1 MRFSIIVP
9 AYNEE
14 KGLEA
19 AVKGLVF
26 FLDKN
31 NFLKD
36 TEILIFND
44 CSSDRTKEIADNLA
58 KEFKNISAFHN
69 QKNMGLG
76 FNFQEGVRRAKGEFV
91 TWFPGDNENL
101 PEPFVNTFQYIGKN
115 DVVIAYTS
123 NMEVRPIFRRIVSR
137 IYTIVNNFIFG
148 LDVKYY
154 NGLNICRRKLLLQ
167 LPPVSNSF
175 SFAVE
180 ILVFLLKSGATH
192 VEVPVMLKPNPSGK
206 SSAFRLKNVKNV
218 IKAVIQLFWKI
229 NIKRERIKI

>member
-19 AVKGLVF
+19 TIKGLIF

-44 CSSDRTKEIADNLA
+44 YSSDKTKEIADNLA
-58 KEFKNISAFHN
+58 KEFKNIGVIHN

-76 FNFQEGVRRAKGEFV
+76 FNFQEGVRRAKGEYV

-101 PEPFVNTFQYIGKN
+101 PEPFVNTLRYVEGK

-123 NMEVRPIFRRIVSR
+123 NMEVRPIFRRIVSH
-137 IYTIVNNFIFG
+137 IYTIVNNFIFR
-148 LDVKYY
+148 LNVKYY
-154 NGLNICRRKLLLQ
+154 NGLNICRKKLLLQ

-180 ILVFLLKSGATH
+180 ILVFLLKSGATYI
-192 VEVPVMLKPNPSGK
+192 EIPVTLKPNPSSK

-218 IKAVIQLFWKI
+218 IRAIIQLFWKI
-229 NIKRERIKI
+229 NIKKERIKI